1 MRHFIKLFWRPKNQ
15 QFWRKPPPLA
25 HNCIEDSADRNVCIK
40 FLDIESCKNP
50 LKTSSNDCD

>member
-1 MRHFIKLFWRPKNQ
+1 MGHFIKLFWEPKNQ

-25 HNCIEDSADRNVCIK
+25 HNCIEDSAERNVCIK

-50 LKTSSNDCD
+50 SSNDRD